1 MSTIFFYGLFMD
13 EALLAQKGLHP
24 TTLGR
29 AVLPEFR
36 IHIGD
41 RATLVPSAG
50 SRAYGVVMQL
60 AADEVRSLY
69 SDPSVSE
76 YEPVAVRVRF
86 LDTDETVDADCYN
99 LPPRTAHAGANP
111 VYAVQL
117 SELVQALGFDSGYA
131 DEIAEF
137 AVG

>member
-13 EALLAQKGLHP
+13 EALLAEMGFRP

-29 AVLPEFR
+29 AVLPGFR
-36 IHIGD
+36 IHVGD
-41 RATLVPSAG
+41 RATLVPSDG

-60 AADEVRSLY
+60 ADDEVRSLY

-86 LDTDETVDADCYN
+86 LGTDEVFEADCYN
-99 LPPRTAHAGANP
+99 LPPRIAQAGANP
-111 VYAVQL
+111 AYAVQL
-117 SELVQALGFDSGYA
+117 SELVRGLGFDSDYA

-137 AVG
+137 ADG